1 VLALS
6 LYNITAASV
15 TVGLAQGLETLCSQ
29 ARPPRS
35 AGPCRTAAG
44 ARHKPCGGPPAA
56 RLLALGDLLDLHEPD
71 APPLTGAVS
80 GGALTALGARAPR
93 GRRTARATS
102 ARWASGCSWA
112 WACAA
117 WRLRRS
123 CACGASWGGCCSRRV
138 RAPARRPVPAAAG
151 RCNLGRCRQAGRD
164 SAACP
169 QCSQRRERQ
178 TAAGRPARG
187 TPAPTPRASCASHA
201 GAPGGRAGQDEGI
214 VRGAMLYLYLSLP
227 ALWCYSVVECVKRY
241 LLSQARPRAA
251 APWS

>member
-1 VLALS
+1 M
-6 LYNITAASV
+6 
-15 TVGLAQGLETLCSQ
+15 
-29 ARPPRS
+29 
-35 AGPCRTAAG
+35 
-44 ARHKPCGGPPAA
+44 
-56 RLLALGDLLDLHEPD
+56 
-71 APPLTGAVS
+71 
-80 GGALTALGARAPR
+80 
-93 GRRTARATS
+93 ARATS

-117 WRLRRS
+117 WRSRRS
-123 CACGASWGGCCSRRV
+123 CARGASWGGCCSRRV
-138 RAPARRPVPAAAG
+138 RAPARRPGPAAAG

-169 QCSQRRERQ
+169 QRPQTRERQ

-251 APWS
+251 APWSRQSRSQGGCAGRHAAAQPRLRACRTCALQSGLGQRAGRPRSRQRHGRARAGRQADA